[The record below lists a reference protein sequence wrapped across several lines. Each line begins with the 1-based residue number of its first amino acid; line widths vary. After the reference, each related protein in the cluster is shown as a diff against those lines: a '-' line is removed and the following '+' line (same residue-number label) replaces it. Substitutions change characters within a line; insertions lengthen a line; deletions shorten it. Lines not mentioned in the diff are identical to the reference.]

1 MSGKDVN
8 KFTISDEDLKSK
20 LTFKA
25 TAFEAGS
32 DNTYSVN
39 IKAKFSFMTGSSS
52 VVYTQA
58 TEKTITVTVTK
69 NLECCVKA

>member
-1 MSGKDVN
+1 VYGFNELAFGDRKFTMSGKDVN
-8 KFTISDEDLKSK
+8 KFTISNKDLNSK

-39 IKAKFSFMTGSSS
+39 NAPSSS
-52 VVYTQA
+52 GFLV
-58 TEKTITVTVTK
+58 TVTVMVFSVV
-69 NLECCVKA
+69 CV

>member
-25 TAFEAGS
+25 TAFVE
-32 DNTYSVN
+32 DQDV
-39 IKAKFSFMTGSSS
+39 
-52 VVYTQA
+52 
-58 TEKTITVTVTK
+58 
-69 NLECCVKA
+69 

>member
-32 DNTYSVN
+32 DNTYSPHCQD
-39 IKAKFSFMTGSSS
+39 SWLRL
-52 VVYTQA
+52 Q
-58 TEKTITVTVTK
+58 
-69 NLECCVKA
+69 

>member
-1 MSGKDVN
+1 MLPIVRILGYGYSD
-8 KFTISDEDLKSK
+8 TISDEDLKSK

-39 IKAKFSFMTGSSS
+39 IKAPHCQDSWLRL
-52 VVYTQA
+52 Q
-58 TEKTITVTVTK
+58 
-69 NLECCVKA
+69 

>member
-8 KFTISDEDLKSK
+8 KFTISGEDLKSK

-39 IKAKFSFMTGSSS
+39 IKAEFK
-52 VVYTQA
+52 
-58 TEKTITVTVTK
+58 
-69 NLECCVKA
+69 LH